1 MKGFTERSSGSSSG
15 EAKKE
20 GMPYYMGAFLAI
32 ALEWRTQA
40 KSKTVEM
47 QALQALKREVA
58 TLKEEKLKLERL
70 WEHKEDAYKTSLMET
85 RKAEEAAN
93 LKLHEAGQRYAD
105 LLGSMVPLQAE
116 VAELKAAAINSKAL
130 EVKLGETEGELAAKI
145 EALNLLQAE
154 NGKLQADVNKL
165 QVEKEF
171 LDKQLATKNSKIEE
185 LEKSNKELIDDMAG
199 TFEKGFKE
207 ALAQAVC
214 ENPEINTSN
223 CDPSNQIVDGKVAP
237 LDLVE

>member
-1 MKGFTERSSGSSSG
+1 MRGFTERSSGSSSG

-32 ALEWRTQA
+32 ALEWRAQA
-40 KSKTVEM
+40 KSKVVEM
-47 QALQALKREVA
+47 QALQALKQEVA

-70 WEHKEDAYKTSLMET
+70 WE
-85 RKAEEAAN
+85 AEEAAN
-93 LKLHEAGQRYAD
+93 LRLHEAGQKYAD

-116 VAELKAAAINSKAL
+116 VAELKAAAENSKAL

-154 NGKLQADVNKL
+154 NGKLQANVNKL

-185 LEKSNKELIDDMAG
+185 LEKCNKELIDDMAD
-199 TFEKGFKE
+199 TFEEGFKE
-207 ALAQAVC
+207 ALAQATC

-223 CDPSNQIVDGKVAP
+223 CDPDNQIVDGKVVP
-237 LDLVE
+237 LDLGE